1 MLLQFNALLYRA
13 VHVISGSAIVMMVLI
28 GFADAVGRMFNHPI
42 LGTDEYV
49 EILMLIFFFAGTA
62 VVVRDQAY
70 IRVGFLC
77 ETFSRPLQRLEVR
90 ATAILETLALCFF
103 CWMILDQADRL
114 ARFETQTV
122 YLHIPL
128 APFAYVAAAMGIVS
142 VWFALQNTL
151 RSLRDPTARVVDAF
165 KVD

>member
-1 MLLQFNALLYRA
+1 
-13 VHVISGSAIVMMVLI
+13 
-28 GFADAVGRMFNHPI
+28 MFNHPL

-49 EILMLIFFFAGTA
+49 ELAMLIFFFAGTA

-77 ETFSRPLQRLEVR
+77 ETFGPRLQRFEVR
-90 ATAILETLALCFF
+90 VTAILETLALCFF

-114 ARFETQTV
+114 ARFGTQTV

-142 VWFALQNTL
+142 VWFALQNSVRT
-151 RSLRDPTARVVDAF
+151 LRDPTVRAVDAF